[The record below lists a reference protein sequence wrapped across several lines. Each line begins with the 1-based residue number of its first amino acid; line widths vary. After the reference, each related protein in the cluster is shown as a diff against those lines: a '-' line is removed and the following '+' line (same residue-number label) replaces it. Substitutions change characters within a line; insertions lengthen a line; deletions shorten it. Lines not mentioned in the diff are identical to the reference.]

1 MADFVV
7 AEEENMP
14 VVAPDK
20 WNLAGVGITVFY
32 STTAPGLFHYV
43 DIHGAKTF
51 TGPQIRV
58 VPVPDLG
65 TLVSVTLNVSP
76 IAETTFTVLL
86 PALLLDPP
94 VFPVSPVHTEGIT
107 TLHHLFPPFGQKEF
121 YTVTPLNGSASL

>member
-1 MADFVV
+1 MT
-7 AEEENMP
+7 
-14 VVAPDK
+14 
-20 WNLAGVGITVFY
+20 GVQTCALPIFTVFY
-32 STTAPGLFHYV
+32 STTGPGLFHYL
-43 DIHGAKTF
+43 DIHGPKTF

-65 TLVSVTLNVSP
+65 TLVSVTLNATLP

-94 VFPVSPVHTEGIT
+94 IFPVAPVHTEGIT

-121 YTVTPLNGSASL
+121 YTVTPLNGAASL

>member
-1 MADFVV
+1 
-7 AEEENMP
+7 MP
-14 VVAPDK
+14 VVVPDK
-20 WNLAGVGITVFY
+20 WNLAGGGITVFY
-32 STTAPGLFHYV
+32 STTPPGLFHYL
-43 DIHGAKTF
+43 DIHGPKTF

-65 TLVSVTLNVSP
+65 TLVSVTLNVSLP

-94 VFPVSPVHTEGIT
+94 VFPVAPVHTEGIT